1 MSPAMRANP
10 LHRPRT
16 KIVATVGPAC
26 REPDKLRELILAG
39 VNVFR
44 LNMAHASLTEH
55 EKTVA
60 NVRRIS
66 KDLGVSTAVLVDLA
80 GPKIRLG
87 QLNPDPVHC
96 VEGQTITIERGQ
108 SSPGEGV
115 LVCSYQP
122 LIDELEPGNRV
133 MLADGT
139 VTLEVVEKHDNKAT
153 CQVISGGEV
162 RSRQGVN
169 LPGVK
174 LSLSALTDDDRSHA
188 IWAAQTGADFV
199 SLSFVR
205 RAADL
210 QGLREILRQYLGRAQ
225 VIAKIEKPEALQHLT
240 EIVQEADG
248 IMVARGDLGVEID
261 VATVPFA
268 QKRIIE
274 KCTQYAK
281 PVIVATQMLESMV
294 NSRRPTRAEVTDV
307 ANAVLD
313 GADACMLSGE
323 TAIGQYPRDA
333 VATMSRILQASEEL
347 MPERFARRTSAE
359 PFQDV
364 HPITAAVVAAASQ
377 IARDVNARM
386 VVIASRSGRTA
397 MAKAKMRDM
406 IPTLAVSEDEVV
418 MRQMSLYWGIH
429 PIWGAEAQS
438 GHELR
443 EFINRWG
450 SDSGA
455 LNKGDRVVCL
465 AGTGILRT
473 AHNQLVVHEVD

>member
-1 MSPAMRANP
+1 MSTTFRTNP

-26 REPDKLRELILAG
+26 RDPDRLRDLVLAG

-44 LNMAHASLTEH
+44 LNMAHGSTAEH
-55 EKTVA
+55 AATVEH
-60 NVRRIS
+60 VRRVS
-66 KDLGVSTAVLVDLA
+66 KELGVSTAVLVDLA

-87 QLNPDPVHC
+87 QLQPDPILC
-96 VEGQTITIERGQ
+96 IEGQSIDIVRGHQ
-108 SSPGEGV
+108 SPSDGV

-122 LIDELEPGNRV
+122 LIDELETGDRV
-133 MLADGT
+133 MLSDGT
-139 VTLEVVEKHDNKAT
+139 VTLEVLNKQADRAT
-153 CQVISGGEV
+153 CRVISGGEV

-174 LSLSALTDDDRSHA
+174 LSLLALTEDDRKHA
-188 IWAAQTGADFV
+188 SWAAEVGADFV

-205 RAADL
+205 RASDL
-210 QGLREILRQYLGRAQ
+210 VELKQLLALSNARAQ
-225 VIAKIEKPEALQHLT
+225 VIAKIEKPEALTHLA
-240 EIVQEADG
+240 EIVQESDG

-261 VATVPFA
+261 VATMPFA
-268 QKRIIE
+268 QKRIID
-274 KCTQYAK
+274 KCSQFTK

-294 NSRRPTRAEVTDV
+294 HSRRPTRAEVTDV

-323 TAIGQYPRDA
+323 TAIGKYPREA
-333 VATMSRILQASEEL
+333 VATMNRILQASEEL
-347 MPERFARRTSAE
+347 MPERLSRSAQSE
-359 PFQDV
+359 PTRNV

-377 IARDVNARM
+377 ISRDVQARL
-386 VVIASRSGRTA
+386 VVIATRSGRTA
-397 MAKAKMRDM
+397 LAKSKLRDLV
-406 IPTLAVSEDEVV
+406 PTLAVSDDEAV

-429 PIWGAEAQS
+429 PIWGAEGQS

-450 SDSGA
+450 AETGA
-455 LNKGDRVVCL
+455 LQPGDRVVCL

-473 AHNQLVVHEVD
+473 AHNQLVVHEVE